1 MKLSNDSKKIIQYI
15 KKTGIKVNKRTTNMK
30 ELFNDIQESYDYVN
44 NTNLNVIK
52 HVSKIH
58 NITESYSIMTP
69 DNFGSGFIDDYVRTK
84 IMDSILFNVKYSF
97 RMSDR
102 TYNIIFN
109 ICDVTD
115 YDKCDTMF
123 QMILQWLYIVNI
135 YSPPKCS
142 KKIDI
147 YIFLCDVKKRMPKET
162 IEVIGKPHVN
172 SAYTYCCPTTN
183 QIIVYRKEEW
193 FKVFVHET
201 MHSFGLDFCS
211 SQNMSKV
218 KDVIKPVFNINSEM
232 NIYEAYCET
241 WAVIINNAFLI
252 FNRMPLIKYGEFSKQ
267 FRHHMSSEIVFS
279 LLQMNKILD
288 HMGIEYNDLYTK
300 NSTANIKRHL
310 YKEESEVFSYFI
322 VKTIIM
328 YHYNLFILWCEHHN
342 HSLLNFN
349 TSDKNII
356 EFCKFVLSLYK
367 KSGFLDNVEK
377 MKSNMKSMRS
387 GTFIMNTA
395 RMSVH
400 DYEF

>member
-1 MKLSNDSKKIIQYI
+1 MKLSNDSKKIIQYV

-44 NTNLNVIK
+44 NTNLNVRK
-52 HVSKIH
+52 HVTKIH

-97 RMSDR
+97 RMYDR
-102 TYNIIFN
+102 AYNIIFN
-109 ICDVTD
+109 ICDVTNS
-115 YDKCDTMF
+115 DKCDTMF

-172 SAYTYCCPTTN
+172 SAYTYCCPSTN

-218 KDVIKPVFNINSEM
+218 KDIMKPVFNINSEM

-252 FNRMPLIKYGEFSKQ
+252 FNRMPHIKYGEFSKQ
-267 FRHHMSSEIVFS
+267 FRHHMSTEIVFS

-288 HMGIEYNDLYTK
+288 HMGVEYNDLYTK
-300 NSTANIKRHL
+300 TSTSNIKRHL

-328 YHYNLFILWCEHHN
+328 YHYNLFILWCENHN

-377 MKSNMKSMRS
+377 MKSNMKSMHS

-400 DYEF
+400 DYDF